1 MLYLVYH
8 LRMNILGIMSGT
20 SVDGVDYTL
29 CKVHGK
35 NQTLKF
41 VDKAFIAFP
50 KALRQDILKAAAN
63 ELDFWSVAQL
73 HYDLGEFYSEA
84 LKKINKNKKWKFD
97 LIGLHGQT
105 VFHSP
110 KKSTMQIG
118 EASFLKKDFKV
129 PVVSQFRNIDI
140 ALKGQGAPFAPFFH
154 KELMK
159 QEKQTWAFQNLGGI
173 GNVTSLQK
181 GKLIAFDTGPAN
193 MIIDEYIQNFF
204 NKTYDANGKIA
215 SRGLPHEEII
225 LFLLEHKY
233 FSLKPPKSCG
243 RENFS
248 AKALQSSLKKLNEL
262 SPEDQ
267 IATLTEFTARTIK
280 DQYTRFLK
288 VMPKIIVL
296 AGGGTKNTYLKNR
309 IQFHLPQSKV
319 ITSEEY
325 CGWPVDAI
333 EGGAFAWMALER
345 INESKIKDLT
355 SVTGAESPSV
365 LGSIY

>member
-1 MLYLVYH
+1 LK
-8 LRMNILGIMSGT
+8 ILGIMSGT

-29 CKVHGK
+29 CKLQNKKHIL
-35 NQTLKF
+35 NYQ
-41 VDKAFIAFP
+41 DKAFVPFP
-50 KALRQDILKAAAN
+50 KKLKEEILKAASN

-73 HYDLGEFYSEA
+73 HYDLGEFYSES
-84 LKKINKNKKWKFD
+84 LKKIKKNKKWSFD

-118 EASFLKKDFKV
+118 EASFLKKDFNV

-159 QEKQTWAFQNLGGI
+159 NEKRTWAFQNLGGI
-173 GNVTSLQK
+173 GNVTSLQNQ
-181 GKLIAFDTGPAN
+181 KLIAFDTGPAN
-193 MIIDEYIQNFF
+193 MLMDEYMQMLFKKPF
-204 NKTYDANGKIA
+204 DLGGKIA
-215 SRGLPHEEII
+215 QKGLPNEGIVQ
-225 LFLLEHKY
+225 FLLKDISY

-248 AKALQSSLKKLNEL
+248 AKALKTKLEKLNNL

-267 IATLTEFTARTIK
+267 ISTLTEFTARTLK

-288 VMPKIIVL
+288 QMPEIIVV
-296 AGGGTKNTYLKNR
+296 AGGGAKNSHLMKR
-309 IQFHLPQSKV
+309 IQFHLPKSKV
-319 ITSEEY
+319 VTSDDY

-345 INESKIKDLT
+345 INESKIKDLS
-355 SVTGAESPSV
+355 SVTGAETSSM